1 MAATPH
7 ATRVDFRDA
16 FAGIAFPTSK
26 SGVLNKCRDCGG
38 IDREVFAILL
48 QLPNR
53 PFASLDDLQEAVR
66 AIYLAVGVAPDDL
79 PV

>member
-1 MAATPH
+1 MAAIPH

-16 FAGIAFPTSK
+16 FTGLAFPTSK
-26 SGVLNKCRDCGG
+26 AALLNRTRDQGG

-53 PFASLDDLQEAVR
+53 SYASLDDLQEAVR
-66 AIYLAVGVAPDDL
+66 GVYLAVGVAPDDL
-79 PV
+79 PI

>member
-16 FAGIAFPTSK
+16 FAGLAFPTSK
-26 SGVLNKCRDCGG
+26 AGVLNKSRDRGG

-53 PFASLDDLQEAVR
+53 SYASLDDLQEAVR
-66 AIYLAVGVAPDDL
+66 GVYLAVGVAPDEL
-79 PV
+79 PL